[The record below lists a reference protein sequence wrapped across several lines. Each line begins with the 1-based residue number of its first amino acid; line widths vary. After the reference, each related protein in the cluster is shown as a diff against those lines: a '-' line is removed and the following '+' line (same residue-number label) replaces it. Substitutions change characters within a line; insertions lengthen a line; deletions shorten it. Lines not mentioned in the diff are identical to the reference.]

1 VTLSVV
7 LITYN
12 EEANLRRTLKSVLP
26 LVRPRNGAP
35 ESAGEI
41 IVVDNGSTD
50 RTIEIA
56 RELGARVFIEEWKG
70 FAAQKNSAIA
80 KATGDWILSLD
91 ADEAVEPELA
101 QEIKKVVES
110 NGQRTPKEWCKT
122 ANISGDDPQERAR
135 QRLISPV
142 DGYWLPRKNLF
153 LGRWIKRAGFWPDRK
168 LRLFRRGKG
177 RFIDRPVHEVMEVD
191 GPTGGLQNALIHNAY
206 PTLTGY
212 IATMNKYSS
221 LGAELAAGNGHGCF
235 SFVNI
240 LLRPIATFTS
250 MYLLRLGFLDGRE
263 GLLLCLYHSVYVSW
277 KYAKAW
283 EIGRTKE

>member
-12 EEANLRRTLKSVLP
+12 EEANLRRTLESVLP
-26 LVRPRNGAP
+26 LVRPREGAP

-50 RTIEIA
+50 RTVEIA
-56 RELGARVFIEEWKG
+56 RELGAKIFIEEWKG

-91 ADEAVEPELA
+91 ADEVVEPELSE
-101 QEIKKVVES
+101 EIKRIIDANAAA
-110 NGQRTPKEWCKT
+110 NGYR
-122 ANISGDDPQERAR
+122 I
-135 QRLISPV
+135 
-142 DGYWLPRKNLF
+142 PRKNLF
-153 LGRWIKRAGFWPDRK
+153 LGRWIRHAGFWPDRK

-191 GPTGGLQNALIHNAY
+191 GPTGALQNALIHNAY

-221 LGAELAAGNGHGCF
+221 LGAELAAGNGHRRF

-240 LLRPIATFTS
+240 LLRPIATFIS

-283 EIGRTKE
+283 EIGRT

>member
-12 EEANLRRTLKSVLP
+12 EETNIRRTLDSVLP
-26 LVRPRNGAP
+26 LVRQRDGAP

-50 RTIEIA
+50 RTVEIA
-56 RELGARVFIEEWKG
+56 RELGAKVFIEEWKG

-91 ADEAVEPELA
+91 ADEVVEPELA
-101 QEIKKVVES
+101 QEIEKIIGEDTS
-110 NGQRTPKEWCKT
+110 
-122 ANISGDDPQERAR
+122 
-135 QRLISPV
+135 L
-142 DGYWLPRKNLF
+142 DGYWIPRKNLF
-153 LGRWIKRAGFWPDRK
+153 LGRWIKRAGFWPDCK

-191 GPTGGLQNALIHNAY
+191 GPTGNLSHALIHNAY

-212 IATMNKYSS
+212 IATMNKYSL
-221 LGAELAAGNGHGCF
+221 LGAELAASRGHRGF

-240 LLRPIATFTS
+240 LLRPIATFIS

-283 EIGRTKE
+283 ELSSAATNS